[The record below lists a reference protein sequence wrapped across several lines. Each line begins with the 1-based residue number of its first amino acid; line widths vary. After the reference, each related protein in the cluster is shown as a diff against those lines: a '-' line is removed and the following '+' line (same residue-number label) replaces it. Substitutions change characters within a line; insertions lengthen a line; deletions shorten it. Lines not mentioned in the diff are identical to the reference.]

1 MTLPTSPPT
10 SVMLASFFKRLEG
23 IDFITRIIT
32 SNAKIRALFTF
43 RGDPEKRVLLDFTCT
58 PGRVLLDEEAQ
69 QGHIS
74 VTIEGDVMHEVLL
87 GRMMPGVAVARRQM
101 LLRGSAY
108 DFSKF
113 IPMFDFGPTLYKE
126 HLADIGYGAFARQPR
141 QPGSKE
147 VIMDPSEFNGD
158 PIPLVELSTFEKI
171 AFAVMDGIS
180 YSMGYVVGLIRFRL
194 LKNLN
199 LFQVLS
205 SMSRGLA
212 AAAPEQEEKE

>member
-1 MTLPTSPPT
+1 
-10 SVMLASFFKRLEG
+10 MLASFFKRLEE

-32 SNAKIRALFTF
+32 SNARIRALFTF
-43 RGDPEKRVLLDFTCT
+43 RGDPEKKVLLDFTRT
-58 PGRVLLDEEAQ
+58 PGRVLLDEQAE

-108 DFSKF
+108 DFSNF

-126 HLADIGYGAFARQPR
+126 HLADIGYGAFARHPMDS
-141 QPGSKE
+141 GSKE
-147 VIMDPSEFNGD
+147 VVMDSTRFNGD
-158 PIPLVELSTFEKI
+158 PIPLVEYSTFEKI
-171 AFAVMDGIS
+171 AFAVMNGIS
-180 YSMGYVVGLIRFRL
+180 YAMGYVVGLIRYRL
-194 LKNLN
+194 LTNLN

-212 AAAPEQEEKE
+212 AAAPEQKECE